1 MSVLGHLNGKFHT
14 RVWVGLHQP
23 PHIRV
28 EACVREANW
37 EMDALL
43 PSSQAPSIPVCSL
56 SKSLL
61 PPGRQVEASSK
72 TQEFRARAALPSLL
86 RGCWSFRDLA
96 CWELRLEEAPV
107 TSLLSQGHPG
117 MVFRNGCPDSL

>member
-1 MSVLGHLNGKFHT
+1 MSVLGHLNESSIH
-14 RVWVGLHQP
+14 VCGLGYISP

-37 EMDALL
+37 EMGALL

-117 MVFRNGCPDSL
+117 MVF